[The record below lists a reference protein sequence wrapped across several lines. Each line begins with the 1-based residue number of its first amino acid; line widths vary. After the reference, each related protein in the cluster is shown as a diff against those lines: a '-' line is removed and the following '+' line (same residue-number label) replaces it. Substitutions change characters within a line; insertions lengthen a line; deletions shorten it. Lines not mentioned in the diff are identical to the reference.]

1 METAQSFSTALG
13 AGQSDEKLALLNDID
28 RLRSYGISRYV
39 QLPQLIVCGDQ
50 SSGKS
55 SVLEAIS
62 GIPFPIKDN
71 LCTRFATEVILRHAP
86 TESLSVAIVPDTIR
100 SEEERSRL
108 LEFRH
113 TLSQLDD
120 FSSLVDEAKDY
131 MGVTIGN
138 NNAFST
144 DVLRLEISGPDQPH
158 LTIVDLPGLIHSSN
172 QSQSDEDVKLVK
184 KMVQDYMSNGRS
196 IILAVVSAK
205 NDYANQIILKLAR
218 KIDKYGTRTIGI
230 ITKPDMLHS
239 GSESEA
245 SFVSLARNMD
255 IEFRLGWHVLRNRDY
270 SERQSSMNAR
280 NQAEKQFFEQGVW
293 KDFPR
298 DDVGVSTLREKL
310 SDVLFSQIKAELPAL
325 IDDIEKQAQ
334 DCQAT
339 LINLGSSRDTVDQQ
353 RLFLLQISQ
362 EFQAI
367 AKAAVDGSYGDE
379 FFGDPRS
386 KEGSAKRLRAV
397 IQNQNIR
404 FAEKV
409 RLHGQNR
416 RIIEDRIEYAE
427 SLGEKS
433 VSRSTFIDGIQD
445 LLSNMRGRELPGMY
459 PPLIVGDLFREQS
472 KPWEGLARSHVKAA
486 WDAAKLFIDMLLSH
500 LADET
505 TADRVLHQMVYP
517 SMDKMRHILDE
528 KISEIFKPYK
538 KGHPITYNHYFTETV
553 QKVKEKRR
561 KEQTIQQ
568 LHGHLSRKYGSSD
581 NIQVEQLDVDDMVS
595 ALTTR
600 TEADMDRYACMEI
613 LDSMEAYYKVAMKT
627 MVDNVATQ
635 AIEWCLIT
643 NLEKVFTPVHVQ
655 QMDAELVSGVASE
668 SAHHRSLRETTDR
681 KLVALQSGLEI
692 CKTHASRKA
701 LEISTPPTPD
711 GPTPKL
717 ESSDTDQEAS
727 VSSEIDGVFEDNG
740 DGREFA
746 FESGWEEKS
755 RFPDSSP
762 ASMVEEGPKADLP
775 GPPQLFQQFSSSPSF
790 KDSKKW
796 KNKGKIG
803 W

>member
-1 METAQSFSTALG
+1 MILAYTYLIHLAENKSPNVNARGFIRSKNLSILHFSSTYSTTAHVMATTQSFSTALG
-13 AGQSDEKLALLNDID
+13 GGQSDEKLALLNDID
-28 RLRSYGISRYV
+28 QLRSYGISRYV

-86 TESLSVAIVPDTIR
+86 TESISVAIVPDTFR

-108 LEFRH
+108 LKFRH
-113 TLSQLDD
+113 TLSQLEN
-120 FSSLVDEAKDY
+120 FSSLVNEAKDY
-131 MGVTIGN
+131 MGVSIGN

-172 QSQSDEDVKLVK
+172 QSQSEEDVKLVK
-184 KMVQDYMSNGRS
+184 KMVHDYMSNGRS

-218 KIDKYGTRTIGI
+218 KIDRYGTRTIGI

-270 SERQSSMNAR
+270 SERESSMNAR
-280 NQAEKQFFEQGVW
+280 NQTEKQYFEQGVW

-298 DDVGVSTLREKL
+298 DDVGISTLREKL

-325 IDDIEKQAQ
+325 IDDIETQVQ
-334 DCQAT
+334 ECQAT
-339 LINLGSSRDTVDQQ
+339 LIKLGPSRDTVDQQ

-362 EFQAI
+362 NFQAL

-386 KEGSAKRLRAV
+386 KEGIAKRLRAV
-397 IQNQNIR
+397 IQNQNIQ
-404 FAEKV
+404 FAERV

-416 RIIEDRIEYAE
+416 RIVDDSIEDDG
-427 SLGEKS
+427 SLRETKS
-433 VSRSTFIDGIQD
+433 VSRSAFIDGIYD

-472 KPWEGLARSHVKAA
+472 KPWEGLARSHVRAA
-486 WDAAKLFIDMLLSH
+486 WDAAKLFLDMLLSH

-505 TADRVLHQMVYP
+505 TTDRLLNQMVYP

-528 KISEIFKPYK
+528 KINEIFTAY
-538 KGHPITYNHYFTETV
+538 KGHPITYNHYFTETI

-561 KEQTIQQ
+561 TEQTSQRLQ
-568 LHGHLSRKYGSSD
+568 DYLGRRNSLSGEIFIKKSD
-581 NIQVEQLDVDDMVS
+581 APNIVS
-595 ALTTR
+595 ALSTR

-613 LDSMEAYYKVAMKT
+613 LDCMEAYYKVRPPP
-627 MVDNVATQ
+627 
-635 AIEWCLIT
+635 L
-643 NLEKVFTPVHVQ
+643 
-655 QMDAELVSGVASE
+655 SE
-668 SAHHRSLRETTDR
+668 TVLTSFI
-681 KLVALQSGLEI
+681 G
-692 CKTHASRKA
+692 CN
-701 LEISTPPTPD
+701 
-711 GPTPKL
+711 
-717 ESSDTDQEAS
+717 
-727 VSSEIDGVFEDNG
+727 ED
-740 DGREFA
+740 DGRQCRH
-746 FESGWEEKS
+746 SG
-755 RFPDSSP
+755 
-762 ASMVEEGPKADLP
+762 
-775 GPPQLFQQFSSSPSF
+775 
-790 KDSKKW
+790 
-796 KNKGKIG
+796 N
-803 W
+803 

>member
-1 METAQSFSTALG
+1 MNARGFIRYLNLSDLHFSTYSITKQAMETAQSFTTALG

-28 RLRSYGISRYV
+28 KLRSYGISRYV

-86 TESLSVAIVPDTIR
+86 KESISVAIVPDTFH

-113 TLSQLDD
+113 TLSQLEN
-120 FSSLVDEAKDY
+120 FSSLVNEAKDY
-131 MGVTIGN
+131 MGVSIN
-138 NNAFST
+138 NSNAFST
-144 DVLRLEISGPDQPH
+144 DVLRLEISGPNQPH

-218 KIDKYGTRTIGI
+218 KIDRHGTRTIGI

-255 IEFRLGWHVLRNRDY
+255 IKFRLGWHVLRNRDY

-298 DDVGVSTLREKL
+298 VDVGISTLRDKL

-334 DCQAT
+334 ECQAT
-339 LINLGSSRDTVDQQ
+339 LIKLGSSRDTVDQQ

-362 EFQAI
+362 DFQVL
-367 AKAAVDGSYGDE
+367 AKAAVDGSYGNE
-379 FFGDPRS
+379 FFGDPRL
-386 KEGSAKRLRAV
+386 KKGIAKRLRAV
-397 IQNQNIR
+397 IQNQNMR

-416 RIIEDRIEYAE
+416 RIRNEDDVDDANDEFPWMT
-427 SLGEKS
+427 KS
-433 VSRSTFIDGIQD
+433 VSRSAFIDGIKD

-472 KPWEGLARSHVKAA
+472 APWEGLARNHVKAA
-486 WDAAKLFIDMLLSH
+486 WDATKLFIDMLLSH

-505 TADRVLHQMVYP
+505 TADRLLHHMVYP

-538 KGHPITYNHYFTETV
+538 KGHPITYNHYFTETI

-561 KEQTIQQ
+561 IEQTTQQIQ
-568 LHGHLSRKYGSSD
+568 GHVDRILRSLGDIRLKA
-581 NIQVEQLDVDDMVS
+581 LDVDDMVS
-595 ALTTR
+595 DLTTR

-613 LDSMEAYYKVAMKT
+613 LDCMEAYYKVRLLSLSET
-627 MVDNVATQ
+627 VLTSCIGCNEDHDRQ
-635 AIEWCLIT
+635 CR
-643 NLEKVFTPVHVQ
+643 H
-655 QMDAELVSGVASE
+655 SG
-668 SAHHRSLRETTDR
+668 D
-681 KLVALQSGLEI
+681 
-692 CKTHASRKA
+692 
-701 LEISTPPTPD
+701 
-711 GPTPKL
+711 
-717 ESSDTDQEAS
+717 
-727 VSSEIDGVFEDNG
+727 
-740 DGREFA
+740 
-746 FESGWEEKS
+746 
-755 RFPDSSP
+755 
-762 ASMVEEGPKADLP
+762 
-775 GPPQLFQQFSSSPSF
+775 
-790 KDSKKW
+790 
-796 KNKGKIG
+796 
-803 W
+803 